1 MDIRAPYFRTHLYM
15 FALTFYD
22 HSSWGQQTAWIRC
35 LLCVVSPAPWPRG
48 SKVLELCCEPPEV
61 FQGKCCRSKSLCQE
75 LGRYRLPELHWRTV
89 IKPKMV
95 IRMSWERDVAYIYIC
110 IRVYIYTYLSIVF
123 GFPWHWM
130 THVRRIRWPFAR
142 SLRRCS
148 LCFCSMCT
156 PPQGCGWALERQ
168 ILWCT
173 SRESGSLC
181 LKLSPMQYPG
191 RSQYH
196 DVVWNDCFFGWT
208 LLKIFSR
215 LSFLKMHSLKRM
227 DMLLHMGLCETK
239 VHQNWMVCHQS
250 SLKSP
255 FWGIPNFQTYW
266 TSSRLQECCASKRG
280 PWMSLVP
287 WLSQQLIWSWI

>member
-1 MDIRAPYFRTHLYM
+1 MTIAHE
-15 FALTFYD
+15 
-22 HSSWGQQTAWIRC
+22 
-35 LLCVVSPAPWPRG
+35 VSKPPGSDVRYASCPQPRG
-48 SKVLELCCEPPEV
+48 PVAQKSWSFAASRLRFFKENAADRSLSARNWDGIDCPSFIGERSSSRKWWFV
-61 FQGKCCRSKSLCQE
+61 CRE
-75 LGRYRLPELHWRTV
+75 RE
-89 IKPKMV
+89 
-95 IRMSWERDVAYIYIC
+95 MSHIYIYIC

-181 LKLSPMQYPG
+181 LKLSPMQDPG

>member
-1 MDIRAPYFRTHLYM
+1 MTIQWIYPYVRTHLYM

-35 LLCVVSPAPWPRG
+35 SLCVVSPARWPRG

-61 FQGKCCRSKSLCQE
+61 FQGKCCRSKSLCQVAWD
-75 LGRYRLPELHWRTV
+75 GIDCRRF
-89 IKPKMV
+89 IG
-95 IRMSWERDVAYIYIC
+95 ERSSSRKWWLVCRERERCHHIHIY
-110 IRVYIYTYLSIVF
+110 YLSIVF

-148 LCFCSMCT
+148 FCFCSMCT

-181 LKLSPMQYPG
+181 LKLSPMQDPG
-191 RSQYH
+191 TSQYH
-196 DVVWNDCFFGWT
+196 DVVWNDVYFGWT

-227 DMLLHMGLCETK
+227 DLLLHMGLCETK
-239 VHQNWMVCHQS
+239 IHQNWMVCHQS

>member
-1 MDIRAPYFRTHLYM
+1 MRSANRLDQM
-15 FALTFYD
+15 FAM
-22 HSSWGQQTAWIRC
+22 RR
-35 LLCVVSPAPWPRG
+35 VPSPVAPWLKSPGALLRAAWG
-48 SKVLELCCEPPEV
+48 FSRKMLQIEVSLPGTGTVSIARASLENGHQAENGDSYVVRER
-61 FQGKCCRSKSLCQE
+61 CR
-75 LGRYRLPELHWRTV
+75 
-89 IKPKMV
+89 I
-95 IRMSWERDVAYIYIC
+95 YIYIC

-181 LKLSPMQYPG
+181 LKLSPMQDPG